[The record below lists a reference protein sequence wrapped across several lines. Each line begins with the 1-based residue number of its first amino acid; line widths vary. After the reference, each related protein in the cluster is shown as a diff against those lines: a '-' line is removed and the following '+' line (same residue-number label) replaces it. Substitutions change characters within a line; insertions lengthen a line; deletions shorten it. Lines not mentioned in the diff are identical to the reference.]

1 MSTVTNIMYISGM
14 IILGII
20 GIGVCSHCI
29 TIICFNQHNNREIA
43 ADRARQNI
51 ENTQS
56 ITVINP
62 VLFSEKQQINE
73 TENKRDIIVR
83 AIPIELIDITLALDD
98 Y

>member
-1 MSTVTNIMYISGM
+1 MSTITSIMYMSGM

-29 TIICFNQHNNREIA
+29 TIICFNQQNNHEIA
-43 ADRARQNI
+43 VDRARQNN
-51 ENTQS
+51 ENIQS

-62 VLFSEKQQINE
+62 VLFSEKQQLAE
-73 TENKRDIIVR
+73 TEHKMNIIVH
-83 AIPIELIDITLALDD
+83 AVPIEIIDITLQLDD